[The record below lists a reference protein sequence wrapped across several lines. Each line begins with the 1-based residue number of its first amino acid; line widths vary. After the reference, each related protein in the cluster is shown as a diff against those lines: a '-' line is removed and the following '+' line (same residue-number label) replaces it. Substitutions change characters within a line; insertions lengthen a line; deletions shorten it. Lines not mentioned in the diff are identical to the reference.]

1 MALPTNLTADSSMS
15 SHHTYHNNANDLLNR
30 LEKVLPYLEAKSQ
43 VMGQPFKIA
52 QGKQQ
57 PGKGEIIF
65 HNSISPNSQT
75 TLGPGANF
83 ADVSTIM
90 ISKTPFG
97 MQGENICKVDDGAA
111 TTKEGTSVLLS
122 TSKGI
127 LAINSTSKLGLGN
140 VQNLEMYNFIQLIT
154 SGTWGDHG
162 MTKIPDVE
170 FIGVSLELGWIAG
183 QS

>member
-1 MALPTNLTADSSMS
+1 MALPTNLTADSPMT
-15 SHHTYHNNANDLLNR
+15 SHHTYHNKEAELLNR
-30 LEKVLPYLEAKSQ
+30 LEKVLPYLEAKTQ
-43 VMGQPFKIA
+43 VMGQPFKLTRN
-52 QGKQQ
+52 KQL

-65 HNSISPNSQT
+65 HNSINPTSST
-75 TLGPGANF
+75 TMGPGDKFEDCSA
-83 ADVSTIM
+83 IY

-97 MQGENICKVDDGAA
+97 MDGENICKVDDGAA
-111 TTKEGTSVLLS
+111 VTKEGTSVLLS

-140 VQNLEMYNFIQLIT
+140 VQNMASLNYILLLT

-162 MTKIPDVE
+162 MVNIPDTE

-183 QS
+183 

>member
-30 LEKVLPYLEAKSQ
+30 LEVVLPYLEAKTQ
-43 VMGQPFKIA
+43 VMGQPYRLV

-57 PGKGEIIF
+57 PGKGEIVM
-65 HNSISPNSQT
+65 HNSINPSSQT

-83 ADVSTIM
+83 EDVSTIM

-97 MQGENICKVDDGAA
+97 MQGDNICKVDDGAA
-111 TTKEGTSVLLS
+111 VTKESASVLLS

-140 VQNLEMYNFIQLIT
+140 VQNLEMYNFIQPLT

-162 MTKIPDVE
+162 MVKIPDVE
-170 FIGVSLELGWIAG
+170 FIGVSIELGWIAG
-183 QS
+183 

>member
-15 SHHTYHNNANDLLNR
+15 SHHTYHNNANELLNR
-30 LEKVLPYLEAKSQ
+30 LEKVLPYLEAKAQ
-43 VMGQPFKIA
+43 VMGQPFKLV
-52 QGKQQ
+52 QGKTV

-65 HNSISPNSQT
+65 HNSLNPSSST
-75 TLGPGANF
+75 TVGPGAKF
-83 ADVSTIM
+83 ETVSTIF
-90 ISKTPFG
+90 INKTPFG
-97 MQGENICKVDDGAA
+97 MNGENICRVDDGAA

-140 VQNLEMYNFIQLIT
+140 VQNLEISSYIQLLT

-162 MTKIPDVE
+162 MTTIPDTE

-183 QS
+183 